1 MRKAAII
8 LIGLGI
14 LVVVAGQ
21 TYLSW
26 QTEPERPV
34 VANKA
39 TLRNTESGTVVG
51 FIDKL
56 GARSWQGIPYAEPPV
71 GQQRWRAPQPPIA
84 SQTTIEALQPGAIC
98 PQFASLLSGA
108 DEQTPSGQIAG
119 NEDCLYLNI
128 WSPPNA
134 AKLPVML
141 WIHGGGNTIGHGGSY
156 NGAALATQRNVVI
169 VTINYRLGI
178 FGWFSHPDLLTGDKL
193 DDSGN
198 YGTLDVVRA
207 LEWVQGNIEVF
218 GGDPGNVTVFGESA
232 GAFDTLAMMASPLA
246 KGLFHRAIV
255 QSGGFSPTNLDRA
268 QNYQEDGGAAL
279 SSRELVTKMLIADGL
294 ATNREAAKN
303 LAQDMRKTE
312 LRDYLYAK
320 TPAQFF
326 AQLDGGGFG
335 MIPLP
340 DNFGDGHVLP
350 DLSTEEIFS
359 DPNNHNQVPVILG
372 TNRDEPSL
380 FMVRAPQYVE
390 NWLGFL
396 PRLKDEAAYK
406 RAVYY
411 GAQAWKHRGVDSLA
425 NYMRRSGNEQ
435 VYAYRF
441 DWDEEPSQLGFDLSV
456 ALGAAHGLEIAFAFN
471 DFEGGMG
478 LDYIYPHNEG
488 QYALAASMS
497 SYWTQFAYTG
507 NPGQG
512 RDDQETQWLSWGTEG
527 KRSLILDTPTDQGI
541 YMDDQEVVLEALQQ
555 ELIDDPNITDPQ
567 ERCNLYRTAFRA
579 PPDNTDLQKLC
590 AGT

>member
-26 QTEPERPV
+26 QTEPEHPV
-34 VANKA
+34 VANKT
-39 TLRNTESGTVVG
+39 TLRNTESGSVAG

-71 GQQRWRAPQPPIA
+71 GQLRWRAPQPPIA

-198 YGTLDVVRA
+198 YGTLDVIRA

-294 ATNREAAKN
+294 AKNHEAAKN
-303 LAQDMRKTE
+303 LAQDM
-312 LRDYLYAK
+312 
-320 TPAQFF
+320 
-326 AQLDGGGFG
+326 
-335 MIPLP
+335 
-340 DNFGDGHVLP
+340 
-350 DLSTEEIFS
+350 
-359 DPNNHNQVPVILG
+359 
-372 TNRDEPSL
+372 
-380 FMVRAPQYVE
+380 
-390 NWLGFL
+390 
-396 PRLKDEAAYK
+396 
-406 RAVYY
+406 
-411 GAQAWKHRGVDSLA
+411 
-425 NYMRRSGNEQ
+425 
-435 VYAYRF
+435 
-441 DWDEEPSQLGFDLSV
+441 
-456 ALGAAHGLEIAFAFN
+456 
-471 DFEGGMG
+471 
-478 LDYIYPHNEG
+478 
-488 QYALAASMS
+488 
-497 SYWTQFAYTG
+497 
-507 NPGQG
+507 
-512 RDDQETQWLSWGTEG
+512 
-527 KRSLILDTPTDQGI
+527 
-541 YMDDQEVVLEALQQ
+541 
-555 ELIDDPNITDPQ
+555 
-567 ERCNLYRTAFRA
+567 
-579 PPDNTDLQKLC
+579 
-590 AGT
+590 

>member
-34 VANKA
+34 VANKT

-193 DDSGN
+193 DDSGK

-207 LEWVQGNIEVF
+207 LE
-218 GGDPGNVTVFGESA
+218 
-232 GAFDTLAMMASPLA
+232 
-246 KGLFHRAIV
+246 
-255 QSGGFSPTNLDRA
+255 
-268 QNYQEDGGAAL
+268 
-279 SSRELVTKMLIADGL
+279 
-294 ATNREAAKN
+294 
-303 LAQDMRKTE
+303 
-312 LRDYLYAK
+312 
-320 TPAQFF
+320 
-326 AQLDGGGFG
+326 
-335 MIPLP
+335 
-340 DNFGDGHVLP
+340 
-350 DLSTEEIFS
+350 
-359 DPNNHNQVPVILG
+359 
-372 TNRDEPSL
+372 
-380 FMVRAPQYVE
+380 
-390 NWLGFL
+390 
-396 PRLKDEAAYK
+396 
-406 RAVYY
+406 
-411 GAQAWKHRGVDSLA
+411 
-425 NYMRRSGNEQ
+425 
-435 VYAYRF
+435 
-441 DWDEEPSQLGFDLSV
+441 
-456 ALGAAHGLEIAFAFN
+456 
-471 DFEGGMG
+471 
-478 LDYIYPHNEG
+478 
-488 QYALAASMS
+488 
-497 SYWTQFAYTG
+497 
-507 NPGQG
+507 
-512 RDDQETQWLSWGTEG
+512 
-527 KRSLILDTPTDQGI
+527 
-541 YMDDQEVVLEALQQ
+541 
-555 ELIDDPNITDPQ
+555 
-567 ERCNLYRTAFRA
+567 
-579 PPDNTDLQKLC
+579 
-590 AGT
+590 

>member
-1 MRKAAII
+1 MRNAALI
-8 LIGLGI
+8 LIGLGL

-34 VANKA
+34 VANKT
-39 TLRNTESGTVVG
+39 TLRNTESGAVVG

-71 GQQRWRAPQPPIA
+71 GQLRWRAPQPPIP
-84 SQTTIEALQPGAIC
+84 SQTPIEALQPGAIC

-141 WIHGGGNTIGHGGSY
+141 WIHGGGNTIGHAGSY

-207 LEWVQGNIEVF
+207 LEWVQSNIEVF

-268 QNYQEDGGAAL
+268 QNYQEDGGAAF
-279 SSRELVTKMLIADGL
+279 SSRELVTKMLITDGL

-390 NWLGFL
+390 NWLGLL
-396 PRLKDEAAYK
+396 PRLKDEDAYK

-425 NYMRRSGNEQ
+425 NYMSRSGNEQ

-441 DWDEEPSQLGFDLSV
+441 DWDEEPSQFGFDLSV

-478 LDYIYPHNEG
+478 LGYIYPGNKG

-507 NPGQG
+507 NPSQG
-512 RDDQETQWLSWGTEG
+512 RDSQETQWLSWGTEG
-527 KRSLILDTPTDQGI
+527 KRSLILDTLTDQGI
-541 YMDDQEVVLEALQQ
+541 FMDDQEVVLEALQQ

-579 PPDNTDLQKLC
+579 APDNTKMQKLC
-590 AGT
+590 AGS